1 MDIESLVA
9 LGPLDRDAMIKQI
22 EGLNAIGMTPL
33 TASVKKAIE
42 QTRQSEQSASVVLVS
57 DGLEYCGGDQCE
69 AVRTARQSGVDFRL
83 QVVRFD
89 MGDHDTAKLRCM
101 T

>member
-33 TASVKKAIE
+33 TASVKQAIE
-42 QTRQSEQSASVVLVS
+42 QLRQTEQSASVVLGS
-57 DGLEYCGGDQCE
+57 DGLESCGGAPCQ
-69 AVRTARQSGVDFRL
+69 AVRADRRSGVDFRL
-83 QVVRFD
+83 HVVGFD
-89 MGDHDTAKLRCM
+89 PRSEERREGNKC
-101 T
+101 